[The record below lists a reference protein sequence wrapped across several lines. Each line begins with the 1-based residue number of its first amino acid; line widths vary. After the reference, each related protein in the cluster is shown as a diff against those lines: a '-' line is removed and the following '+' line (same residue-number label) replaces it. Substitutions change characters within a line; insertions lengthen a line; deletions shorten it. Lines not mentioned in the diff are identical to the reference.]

1 MKRQQNKISLLFMAT
16 AGVFIILILY
26 ACPANASVAEEIA
39 AKNLQI
45 EELQRQIEEY
55 EQQIESNRSKSST
68 LQNEIAK
75 LNARI
80 GQIGL
85 EIKSLAVSI
94 EQTGLEIQ
102 ETQGKISS
110 TEQKIAAHRQAMGKY
125 IRIMNETDQVTLTSV
140 LLNNDT
146 MSDFFNDVH
155 RVQMT
160 QDQLRV
166 SIQEMRALKQDLESR
181 EDELEGKKS
190 DLERLRGLQ
199 EMEKRTLS
207 ANKNEKNQILK
218 ITKGE
223 ESKFQ
228 ELVKKSQLD
237 IERLRTQMVYLQQN
251 GVSVED
257 AVKYGQLAAIAA
269 NIRPA
274 FLLAILEIESGLGRN
289 VGTGNW
295 MDDMYSCYQRL
306 AQYYPS
312 KKQYYLNRA
321 EDEKAAF
328 LLIVQ
333 QLGLNADTVKVS
345 REPNYGCGGALG
357 PAQFI
362 PTTWL
367 AYEEDVA
374 RLTGHQP
381 PNPWNIEDAFTASAI
396 KLARGGATS
405 KDRKGEDGAARAYIG
420 GKTTCTSS
428 ACNYYANAVLRKA
441 AEIEQNL

>member
-1 MKRQQNKISLLFMAT
+1 MKKLPICLLFVVAIAFVLMLRA
-16 AGVFIILILY
+16 
-26 ACPANASVAEEIA
+26 PVAEASIADEIA
-39 AKNLQI
+39 AKNVQI
-45 EELQRQIEEY
+45 EELQRQIAEY
-55 EQQIESNRSKSST
+55 EQQIAANRSKSST
-68 LQNEIAK
+68 LQNEISK

-80 GQIGL
+80 SQIGL

-102 ETQGKISS
+102 ETQGKIGDI
-110 TEQKIAAHRQAMGKY
+110 EQKVAAHRQAMGKY

-155 RVQMT
+155 QVQIT

-166 SIQEMRALKQDLESR
+166 SIQEMRILKQDLESR
-181 EDELEGKKS
+181 QDDLEGKKS

-199 EMEKRTLS
+199 EIEKRTLS
-207 ANKNEKNQILK
+207 VNKNEKNQILK
-218 ITKGE
+218 ITQGE

-228 ELVKKSQLD
+228 ELVKKSKLD
-237 IERLRTQMVYLQQN
+237 IERLRTQMVYMQQN

-295 MDDMYSCYQRL
+295 MDDMYKCYQRL

-367 AYEEDVA
+367 AYEEEVA
-374 RLTGHQP
+374 RLTGHNP
-381 PNPWNIEDAFTASAI
+381 PSPWNIEDAFTASAI
-396 KLARGGATS
+396 KLARAGATS
-405 KDRKGEDGAARAYIG
+405 KERRGEDGAARAYIG
-420 GKTTCTSS
+420 GKTTCSSS